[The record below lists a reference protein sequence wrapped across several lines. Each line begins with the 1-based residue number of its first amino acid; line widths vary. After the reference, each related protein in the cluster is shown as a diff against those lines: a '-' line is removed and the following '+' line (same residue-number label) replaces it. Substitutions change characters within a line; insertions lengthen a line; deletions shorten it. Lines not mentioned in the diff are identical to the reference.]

1 MAYRVISGFQDLETK
16 VFYNIHEEI
25 EETNKNLKKYLEAGV
40 VVSDDAEDVIDD
52 EDDVIDTEETI
63 TDKEENIVDDAIVN
77 DVEKQLETTVEKID
91 AKDEKTNTKED
102 VKSKDNKKK

>member
-25 EETNKNLKKYLEAGV
+25 DEKNKNLKKYLEAGV
-40 VVSDDAEDVIDD
+40 VVCDDEEAVIDD
-52 EDDVIDTEETI
+52 D
-63 TDKEENIVDDAIVN
+63 ENIVDDG
-77 DVEKQLETTVEKID
+77 EKQLKTTVEKTD
-91 AKDEKTNTKED
+91 DKDEKTNTKED